1 MNNEEYFIWALVCR
15 KLTTALYLKAQK
27 YKDYFLA
34 KGSPEPW
41 NFASIPS
48 GFLKVPIRFKQS
60 EMTISAYKYD

>member
-1 MNNEEYFIWALVCR
+1 MNNEECFIWALVCR

-27 YKDYFLA
+27 YKDYFLV

-41 NFASIPS
+41 NPS

-60 EMTISAYKYD
+60 EMTISAYSYN